1 MLNIL
6 FIPTEPFKIQKSM
19 KTIGIGG
26 STIKAEL
33 NAIVPNAHV
42 VKPIQKSEF
51 YTRIDKACKLMQHQN
66 GKVMYLHAGTNLYY
80 FTGTKWNSSERMV
93 GALLFPNGSLHYIA
107 PSFEKGTILDF
118 MEVEG
123 TIHCWEE
130 HESPYQLLAQI
141 CSQNGVNEGV
151 VLIDESTPFF
161 ISDGI
166 AKANRKFEL
175 VNSKPITA
183 GCRMV
188 KSKAEIAIIQHAMNI
203 TMEVQKAVARILH
216 VGISAKEVTDFIHEA
231 HKRYGIPSG
240 SYFCI
245 VLFGVDTSFPHG
257 VKEPKNLEDGEVV
270 LIDTGCELHGY
281 LSDITR
287 TYVFGDISDLQRRIW
302 NLEKETQQAAFNAA
316 QLGNTFSSIDDASR
330 VVIEAHGFGP
340 DYALPG
346 LPHRTG
352 HGIGL
357 DIHEWPYVVRNEETV
372 IEPGM
377 CFSIEPM
384 ICVPDQFGIRH
395 EDHVYMT
402 KLGPKWFTEPMLS
415 IEDPFGVKP

>member
-1 MLNIL
+1 
-6 FIPTEPFKIQKSM
+6 M
-19 KTIGIGG
+19 KTTGIGG
-26 STIKAEL
+26 STIEAEL
-33 NAIVPNAHV
+33 NAITPKAHL

-51 YTRIDKACKLMQHQN
+51 YARIDKACKLMQEHK
-66 GKVMYLHAGTNLYY
+66 GEVMYLDAGTNLYY
-80 FTGTKWNSSERMV
+80 FTGTKWSSSERMV
-93 GALLFPNGSLHYIA
+93 GALLFPDGSLHYIA
-107 PSFEKGTILDF
+107 PNFERGTILDF

-123 TIHCWEE
+123 VIHGWEE
-130 HESPYQLLAQI
+130 HESPYQLLAQV
-141 CSQNGVNEGV
+141 CSENGVDKGV
-151 VLIDESTPFF
+151 ILIDESTPFF

-166 AKANRKFEL
+166 AKANSKFEL

-188 KSKAEIAIIQHAMNI
+188 KSEAEIAIIQHVMNI
-203 TMEVQKAVARILH
+203 TLEVQKAVARILH

-257 VKEPKNLEDGEVV
+257 VKTPKDLEDGEMV

-287 TYVFGDISDLQRRIW
+287 TYVYGTIKASQRRIW
-302 NLEKETQQAAFNAA
+302 NIEKETQLAAFDAA
-316 QLGNTFSSIDDASR
+316 QLGNTFSSIDNASR
-330 VVIEAHGFGP
+330 VVIEAHGLGP
-340 DYALPG
+340 DYELPG

-357 DIHEWPYVVRNEETV
+357 DIHEWPYVIRNEETV

-384 ICVPDQFGIRH
+384 LCVPDEFGIRL
-395 EDHVYMT
+395 EDHIYMT
-402 KLGPKWFTEPMLS
+402 EQGPKWFTQPMHS
-415 IEDPFGVKP
+415 IDNPFGE